1 MKLIQYVSFYDHEI
15 NKKEKRFYSPACQSL
30 TTYIA
35 EVIAENGFDVE
46 IISPSCTTAIK
57 RMFKGKEYNI
67 NNKIKVCLPPTI
79 GYYGFISKIVRLI
92 WQKIVLYIF
101 LLKKIKRDS
110 LILVYHSVSL
120 SLPIRIIKMLKR
132 CKIIL
137 QVEEIYADVE
147 GNKEYDRKERK
158 LFECAD
164 AYLFPTIELN
174 DAINMNEKPY
184 VLIHG
189 IYKSESRRKDISK
202 DEKIHC
208 IYAGTFDKTKGG
220 VYAAIK
226 CAQYLDE
233 NYAMHIIGFGTEKEI
248 KSVIHLITEVQKKT
262 KCSIIYDGLKQG
274 EDFIRYLQ
282 SCDIGL
288 STQNP
293 AGLYNKTSFPSKV
306 LTYMANNL
314 KVVSYKLEVLQNSS
328 INKYIY
334 YYEDYDAKTI
344 ARAIKKAANDQTV
357 CYASIID
364 KLDVKFSKEIK
375 ELFEEFE

>member
-1 MKLIQYVSFYDHEI
+1 
-15 NKKEKRFYSPACQSL
+15 
-30 TTYIA
+30 
-35 EVIAENGFDVE
+35 
-46 IISPSCTTAIK
+46 
-57 RMFKGKEYNI
+57 MFKGKEYNI
-67 NNKIKVCLPPTI
+67 NNKIRVCLPPTI
-79 GYYGFISKIVRLI
+79 GYYGYLSKVVRLI
-92 WQKIVLYIF
+92 WQKIVIYIF
-101 LLKKIKRDS
+101 LLKRIKRNS
-110 LILVYHSVSL
+110 LILVSHSVSL
-120 SLPIRIIKMLKR
+120 SLPIRVMKKVKG
-132 CKIIL
+132 CEVIL

-147 GNKEYDRKERK
+147 GNKKYNRKERK

-174 DAINMNEKPY
+174 DIINISEKPY

-189 IYKSESRRKDISK
+189 IYKSESRRKGIGK

-208 IYAGTFDKTKGG
+208 IYAGTFNKTKGG

-248 KSVIHLITEVQKKT
+248 KSVTHLITEVQKKT

-334 YYEDYDAKTI
+334 YYEDYDPKTI
-344 ARAIKKAANDQTV
+344 AEVIKKAAKDKTI
-357 CYASIID
+357 CYAGIID
-364 KLDVKFSKEIK
+364 NLDAKFAREIK